1 MIHDHNK
8 NSIINLIMTLLQT
21 DEEAMN
27 DNINLLLLIPM
38 KLM

>member
-1 MIHDHNK
+1 MI
-8 NSIINLIMTLLQT
+8 LLQT

-38 KLM
+38 KLMQTGK